1 MTWLRGQKTPKN
13 HNKQFCCNKDQ
24 FHAFYNDEFLLHVPI
39 LNKLSIFNPKW
50 WRVCNSMHHLLN
62 WTKAVLSPGTY
73 LSFKTQFSG
82 TKDLFAMNVMN
93 LLHTKWTS
101 RIMVSMCK
109 TDKLGYN
116 YTGKIWS
123 WMWSFH
129 ASLKWPNS
137 NPVPKFIYDH
147 QVTLWIYPMLQKK
160 VAMQSLIILILLLA
174 HMQRPGGNFNLNK
187 T

>member
-1 MTWLRGQKTPKN
+1 MTWLRGKKTPQN

-73 LSFKTQFSG
+73 LSFKTQFSR

-101 RIMVSMCK
+101 RIMVPMCK
-109 TDKLGYN
+109 IDKLGYN
-116 YTGKIWS
+116 YTGKKYGLECEV
-123 WMWSFH
+123 F
-129 ASLKWPNS
+129 
-137 NPVPKFIYDH
+137 
-147 QVTLWIYPMLQKK
+147 MLL
-160 VAMQSLIILILLLA
+160 SSDLIITLFQNSFMITRLYCVSILCFE
-174 HMQRPGGNFNLNK
+174 RK
-187 T
+187 